1 MRIFIFFL
9 FLTLINCS
17 STGIEKRV
25 YICGDHPCS
34 NKKEVKDY
42 FDNNISIEVYTI
54 SSDKMNK
61 ENFDLV
67 ELNLLKDKLKSKEK
81 ITVLKKEKDIYNK
94 VNNYIYNNI
103 NTHFEIILNDVTAS
117 LYDIY
122 SGRSDIKCIL
132 EKNNKLS
139 NEVKIKEIPK
149 KKKAS
154 QFTFVR
160 ICKNLEE
167 CDIDKISKIIM
178 DIGKEKDY
186 PNIN

>member
-94 VNNYIYNNI
+94 VK
-103 NTHFEIILNDVTAS
+103 ERKKLAK
-117 LYDIY
+117 LK
-122 SGRSDIKCIL
+122 IKNV

-139 NEVKIKEIPK
+139 NEVK
-149 KKKAS
+149 
-154 QFTFVR
+154 
-160 ICKNLEE
+160 
-167 CDIDKISKIIM
+167 
-178 DIGKEKDY
+178 
-186 PNIN
+186 

>member
-94 VNNYIYNNI
+94 VK
-103 NTHFEIILNDVTAS
+103 ERKKLAK
-117 LYDIY
+117 LK
-122 SGRSDIKCIL
+122 IKNV

>member
-94 VNNYIYNNI
+94 VK
-103 NTHFEIILNDVTAS
+103 ERKKLAK
-117 LYDIY
+117 LK
-122 SGRSDIKCIL
+122 IKNV

-139 NEVKIKEIPK
+139 NEVKIKETPK

-178 DIGKEKDY
+178 DIGKNKDY